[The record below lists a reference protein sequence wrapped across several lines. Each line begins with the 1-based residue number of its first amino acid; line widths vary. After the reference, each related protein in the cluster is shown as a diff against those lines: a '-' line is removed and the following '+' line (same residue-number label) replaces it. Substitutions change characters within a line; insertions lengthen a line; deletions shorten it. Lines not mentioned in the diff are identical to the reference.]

1 VRLQGVAYRA
11 HNPKWSWSPL
21 SGEGARLHG
30 GRFNA
35 KGVAAL
41 YLSLD
46 WQTAIIEASQGFAYR
61 IPPLTIVSYEVD
73 CDDIADLTSAEE
85 RARHRVSEKAMA
97 CAWRLLA
104 DTRSPASS
112 CRATPSARIGMRR
125 TLCCGAGRR
134 TCRTAWASSMSS
146 GACRR
151 TMRHGAAKLAVA
163 GDPPQA
169 RRTYVR
175 LKPSSSPAA
184 QSSVASIF
192 SPLR

>member
-73 CDDIADLTSAEE
+73 CDDIVDLTSAEE

-104 DTRSPASS
+104 DTRAPV
-112 CRATPSARIGMRR
+112 PSWRI
-125 TLCCGAGRR
+125 AE
-134 TCRTAWASSMSS
+134 
-146 GACRR
+146 
-151 TMRHGAAKLAVA
+151 
-163 GDPPQA
+163 
-169 RRTYVR
+169 R
-175 LKPSSSPAA
+175 LKEAGLAGIIVPSYAVGADRDAKNLVLWRWSEELPHRVGIIDVERRLP
-184 QSSVASIF
+184 QNDASW
-192 SPLR
+192 RR

>member
-30 GRFNA
+30 GRFNP

-73 CDDIADLTSAEE
+73 CDDIVDLTTAEE
-85 RARHRVSEKAMA
+85 RARHRVSSKAMS
-97 CAWRLLA
+97 CAWLLLA
-104 DTRSPASS
+104 DTRSPVPSWRIAERMMQAGMAGIIVPSYAAGADREAKNLVLWRWSQDLPHRVSIVDEERRLPRNDASW
-112 CRATPSARIGMRR
+112 RR
-125 TLCCGAGRR
+125 
-134 TCRTAWASSMSS
+134 
-146 GACRR
+146 
-151 TMRHGAAKLAVA
+151 
-163 GDPPQA
+163 
-169 RRTYVR
+169 
-175 LKPSSSPAA
+175 
-184 QSSVASIF
+184 
-192 SPLR
+192 